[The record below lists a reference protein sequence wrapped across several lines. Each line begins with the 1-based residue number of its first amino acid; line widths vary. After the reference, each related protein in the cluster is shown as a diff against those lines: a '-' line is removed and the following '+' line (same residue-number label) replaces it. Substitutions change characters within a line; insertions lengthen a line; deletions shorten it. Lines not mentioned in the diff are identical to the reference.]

1 MIIFYSG
8 EENRSLPEYVIPNST
23 APNATVMFTY
33 FIHCQ
38 NENPSSRFKRLAES
52 RGEEVTDV
60 PIQKGKSSKDVKEK
74 IKKAK
79 EVEEPEEEEGLLES
93 F

>member
-8 EENRSLPEYVIPNST
+8 EENRSLPEYVI
-23 APNATVMFTY
+23 PNATVMFTY

-60 PIQKGKSSKDVKEK
+60 PIQKGKTSKDVKEK
-74 IKKAK
+74 INKAK
-79 EVEEPEEEEGLLES
+79 EVEEPDEEEGLLES